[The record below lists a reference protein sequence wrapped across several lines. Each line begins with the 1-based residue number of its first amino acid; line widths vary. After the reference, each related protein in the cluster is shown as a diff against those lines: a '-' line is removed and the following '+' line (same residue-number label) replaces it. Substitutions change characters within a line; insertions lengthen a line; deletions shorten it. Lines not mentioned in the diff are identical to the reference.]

1 MNLVMTI
8 KHRFTL
14 VFVAVFATGC
24 SGGLQQ
30 TIEEHLPS
38 ADTQY
43 QSSRSLP
50 PLEIPPDLSS
60 ATIKDGAVVRQA
72 DASGSMSYSDYAGKG
87 QEKKAGERRGVVLP
101 ALDKV
106 RVERS
111 GDKRWLVI
119 EASADAVW
127 PRAHD
132 FWLENGFLIKSAEP
146 AIGIL
151 ETDWAEKRESH
162 PTGFIQ
168 GMLSKL
174 SKQVYS
180 FAVRDKFR
188 VRLERGALEGTTELF
203 ISHQRV
209 EEEAVKDDIMW
220 KTSPADPEL
229 EAEMLNRMLV
239 YFGVGQEKVVE
250 IMAATA
256 SRAPRA
262 HLLKDEQGS
271 TVLSL
276 REGFSRAWR
285 RTGLALDRVGFTV
298 QDRDRS
304 RGLYFVRYVD
314 PLATEKKK
322 KSFFG
327 KMKFWGK
334 DKQPKKTEYFISLV
348 GEQAATQVMVL
359 DKAGERDTGETAG
372 RILSL
377 LHEQL
382 K

>member
-1 MNLVMTI
+1 MSLAGMKNSRLV
-8 KHRFTL
+8 L
-14 VFVAVFATGC
+14 VSLAVFVTGC
-24 SGGLQQ
+24 GSSLQQ
-30 TIEEHLPS
+30 TIDEHLPS

-60 ATIKDGAVVRQA
+60 ATIKDGAVVPQV
-72 DASGSMSYSDYAGKG
+72 DASGSMRYSDYAGTGKA
-87 QEKKAGERRGVVLP
+87 KKEGERRGTVLP
-101 ALDKV
+101 SLQKV
-106 RVERS
+106 RVERN

-119 EASADAVW
+119 QATAEQVW

-146 AIGIL
+146 GIGIL

-162 PTGFIQ
+162 PTGLVQ
-168 GMLSKL
+168 GLLSKI
-174 SKQVYS
+174 SKQIYS

-188 VRLERGALEGTTELF
+188 VRLERGSLADSTELF

-209 EEEAVKDDIMW
+209 EEVAVKDDIIW
-220 KTSPADPEL
+220 QTSPADPEL
-229 EAEMLNRMLV
+229 EAEMLNRMLL
-239 YFGVGQEKVVE
+239 YFGVTEEKVVE

-262 HLLKDEQGS
+262 HLVKDEQGS
-271 TVLSL
+271 TTLSL

-322 KSFFG
+322 KGFFG

-334 DKQPKKTEYFISLV
+334 DKKPKKIEYFISLV
-348 GEQAATQVMVL
+348 GEQAATQVVVL
-359 DKAGERDTGETAG
+359 DKAGARDTGETAG

>member
-1 MNLVMTI
+1 MKICRLALVS
-8 KHRFTL
+8 L
-14 VFVAVFATGC
+14 ALFAAGC
-24 SGGLQQ
+24 GGGLQQ
-30 TIEEHLPS
+30 AIDEHLPR

-60 ATIKDGAVVRQA
+60 ATIKDGAVVPQV
-72 DASGSMSYSDYAGKG
+72 DSSGSMSYSDYAGTGEK
-87 QEKKAGERRGVVLP
+87 KKAGEQRSVVLP
-101 ALDKV
+101 SLEKV
-106 RVERS
+106 RVERN

-119 EASADAVW
+119 KASADAVW

-146 AIGIL
+146 AVGIL

-162 PTGFIQ
+162 PTGLVQ
-168 GMLSKL
+168 GLLSKI
-174 SKQVYS
+174 SKQIYS

-188 VRLERGALEGTTELF
+188 VRLERGSLEGTTELF

-209 EEEAVKDDIMW
+209 EEVAVKDDIMW
-220 KTSPADPEL
+220 QTSPADPEL
-229 EAEMLNRMLV
+229 EAEMLNRMLL
-239 YFGVGQEKVVE
+239 YFGVTEEKVVE

-262 HLLKDEQGS
+262 HLVKDKQGS

-314 PLATEKKK
+314 PLVAEKKK
-322 KSFFG
+322 KGFFG
-327 KMKFWGK
+327 KLKFWGK
-334 DKQPKKTEYFISLV
+334 DKKPKNIEYFISLV
-348 GEQAATQVMVL
+348 GEQAATQVVVL
-359 DKAGERDTGETAG
+359 DKAGERDTGSTAD
-372 RILSL
+372 RILAL
-377 LHEQL
+377 LHKQL